1 MFERADIDHSTVDL
15 KFDDATADAL
25 MKVCRD
31 AASALE
37 EKIPAQ
43 KTAADTALQE
53 FKGHFSEVYKRNIEV
68 AVDNGTAIAG
78 RLRQF
83 ADGVQ
88 KLKDSAARMGRMG
101 T

>member
-53 FKGHFSEVYKRNIEV
+53 FKGTSPKFIS
-68 AVDNGTAIAG
+68 AI
-78 RLRQF
+78 LKWLSITVRQLP
-83 ADGVQ
+83 VV
-88 KLKDSAARMGRMG
+88 
-101 T
+101 